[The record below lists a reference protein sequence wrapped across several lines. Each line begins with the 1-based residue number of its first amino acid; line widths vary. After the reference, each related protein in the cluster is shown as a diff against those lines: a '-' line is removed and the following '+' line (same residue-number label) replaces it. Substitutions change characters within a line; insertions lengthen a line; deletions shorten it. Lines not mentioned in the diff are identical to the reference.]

1 MRLVKSLKIV
11 LGLVLLMMVVVVCQ
25 RVIKQTIPPGD
36 VAASPQRLATM
47 AASLAPKD
55 WEIYDK
61 VRQFAAEN
69 LYEQID
75 GRAEY
80 YIAYDVIG
88 LTFASFDKSTDNSI
102 SINLSI
108 YDMGTP
114 TNAFGVFSGERSI
127 GAPRLELG
135 RDAYRS
141 GANYYIWKGQY
152 YVQIIAIDTL
162 NILQQV
168 GLDMAEKLTNILQ
181 DTGEPIWGL
190 TVLPE
195 ANRVPQS
202 IQYFLVDAMSLDFM
216 RNTYM
221 AQYTKGD
228 VVVTTFLSQRES
240 QEIARATV
248 AKYIEYAN
256 QYGEGVK
263 NLTADG
269 AELVSCDM
277 NGSYDVVFQ
286 KGNLVGGVSM
296 VEEQNLAIQAA
307 IDLWKQLSH
316 EEVEGL
322 TMGAI
327 CYSLKMANM

>member
-1 MRLVKSLKIV
+1 MRLVKSLKIAM
-11 LGLVLLMMVVVVCQ
+11 GLVLLAVVGVACQ
-25 RVIKQTIPPGD
+25 KAIRQTTPQGD
-36 VAASPQRLATM
+36 PATSPQRLATM
-47 AASLAPKD
+47 VASLTPEG

-61 VRQFAAEN
+61 VMQFTAEN

-88 LTFASFDKSTDNSI
+88 LTFASFDKSTDNGI

-127 GAPRLELG
+127 GAPRVKLG

-152 YVQIIAIDTL
+152 YIQIIALDTL
-162 NILQQV
+162 DILKQV
-168 GLDMAEKLTNILQ
+168 GLDMAEKLTTVLQ
-181 DTGEPIWGL
+181 DSGEPVWGL
-190 TVLPE
+190 NALPQVDRLPE
-195 ANRVPQS
+195 SA
-202 IQYFLVDAMSLDFM
+202 QYFLVNAMGLDFM

-228 VVVTTFLSQRES
+228 VVVTTFLSQRDS
-240 QEIARATV
+240 HEIAQVTV

-263 NLTADG
+263 SLTVDG
-269 AELVSCDM
+269 VELVSCDM
-277 NGSYDVVFQ
+277 DGNYDVVFQ
-286 KGNLVGGVSM
+286 KGRLVGGVSM
-296 VEEQNLAIQAA
+296 VEEQSLAIQAA
-307 IDLWKQLSH
+307 IDLWRQLSN
-316 EEVEGL
+316 E
-322 TMGAI
+322 
-327 CYSLKMANM
+327 

>member
-1 MRLVKSLKIV
+1 
-11 LGLVLLMMVVVVCQ
+11 
-25 RVIKQTIPPGD
+25 
-36 VAASPQRLATM
+36 M
-47 AASLAPKD
+47 AAGLTPEG

-61 VRQFAAEN
+61 VMQFTAEN

-88 LTFASFDKSTDNSI
+88 LTFASFDKSTDKSI

-127 GAPRLELG
+127 GAPRIELG

-141 GANYYIWKGQY
+141 GANYYIWKGRY
-152 YVQIIAIDTL
+152 YVQIIAIDTV
-162 NILQQV
+162 NILKQV
-168 GLDMAEKLTNILQ
+168 GLDMAERLANVLQ
-181 DTGEPIWGL
+181 DTGEPVWGL

-195 ANRVPQS
+195 ANRVSQS
-202 IQYFLVDAMSLDFM
+202 VQYFLVDAMGLDFM

-228 VVVTTFLSQRES
+228 VVVTTFLSQRDS
-240 QEIARATV
+240 QEIAQATV
-248 AKYIEYAN
+248 AQYVEHAN
-256 QYGEGVK
+256 KYGEGVK
-263 NLTADG
+263 SQTIDDV
-269 AELVSCDM
+269 ELVSCDM

-296 VEEQNLAIQAA
+296 VEEQSLAVQAA
-307 IDLWKQLSH
+307 IDLWRQLP
-316 EEVEGL
+316 L
-322 TMGAI
+322 
-327 CYSLKMANM
+327 

>member
-1 MRLVKSLKIV
+1 MRLYKSLKIV
-11 LGLVLLMMVVVVCQ
+11 MGLVLLMMMVVVCQ

-36 VAASPQRLATM
+36 LAASPQSLAM
-47 AASLAPKD
+47 MVASLAPEG

-61 VRQFAAEN
+61 VMQFTAEN

-88 LTFASFDKSTDNSI
+88 LTFASFDKSTDNGLSL
-102 SINLSI
+102 NLSI

-152 YVQIIAIDTL
+152 YVQIIAIDTV
-162 NILQQV
+162 NILKQV
-168 GLDMAEKLTNILQ
+168 GLDIAEKLTNVLQ
-181 DTGEPIWGL
+181 DSGEPVWGL
-190 TVLPE
+190 NALPQVD
-195 ANRVPQS
+195 RVPES
-202 IQYFLVDAMSLDFM
+202 AQYFLVNAMGLDFM

-228 VVVTTFLSQRES
+228 VVVTAFLSQRES
-240 QEIARATV
+240 REIAGVTV
-248 AKYIEYAN
+248 AQYVEYAN
-256 QYGEGVK
+256 KYGEGVK
-263 NLTADG
+263 SLTVNG
-269 AELVSCDM
+269 VELVSCDM
-277 NGSYDVVFQ
+277 NGNYDVVFQ
-286 KGNLVGGVSM
+286 KGNLMGGVSM
-296 VEEQNLAIQAA
+296 VEEQSLAIQAA
-307 IDLWKQLSH
+307 IDLWRQLPY
-316 EEVEGL
+316 E
-322 TMGAI
+322 
-327 CYSLKMANM
+327 

>member
-1 MRLVKSLKIV
+1 MRLYKSLKIV
-11 LGLVLLMMVVVVCQ
+11 IGLVLLMMVVVVCQ
-25 RVIKQTIPPGD
+25 KVVRQTTPQGD
-36 VAASPQRLATM
+36 LATSPERLAM
-47 AASLAPKD
+47 IAASLTPEG

-61 VRQFAAEN
+61 VMQFGAEN

-75 GRAEY
+75 GRAEFY
-80 YIAYDVIG
+80 FAYDVIG
-88 LTFASFDKSTDNSI
+88 LTFASFDKSNDNSL

-127 GAPRLELG
+127 GAPRIELG

-152 YVQIIAIDTL
+152 YIQVIALDTL
-162 NILQQV
+162 DILKQV
-168 GLDMAEKLTNILQ
+168 GLDMAGKLNSVLQ
-181 DTGEPIWGL
+181 DSGEPVWGL
-190 TVLPE
+190 NALPQVD
-195 ANRVPQS
+195 RVPES
-202 IQYFLVDAMSLDFM
+202 AQYFLVNAMGLDFM

-221 AQYTKGD
+221 AQYAKGD

-240 QEIARATV
+240 REIAGATV

-256 QYGEGVK
+256 KYGEGVK
-263 NLTADG
+263 SLIVDG
-269 AELVSCDM
+269 VELVSCDM

-296 VEEQNLAIQAA
+296 VEEQSLAIRAA
-307 IDLWKQLSH
+307 IDLWRQLPY
-316 EEVEGL
+316 E
-322 TMGAI
+322 
-327 CYSLKMANM
+327 

>member
-1 MRLVKSLKIV
+1 MRLYKSLKIV
-11 LGLVLLMMVVVVCQ
+11 IGLVLLMMVVVVCQ
-25 RVIKQTIPPGD
+25 RVIKQTISPGD
-36 VAASPQRLATM
+36 LATSPERLALM
-47 AASLAPKD
+47 VASLTPEG

-61 VRQFAAEN
+61 VMQFTAEN

-114 TNAFGVFSGERSI
+114 INAFGVFSGERSI
-127 GAPRLELG
+127 GAPRVELG

-141 GANYYIWKGQY
+141 GANYYIWQGQY
-152 YVQIIAIDTL
+152 YVQIIALDTL
-162 NILQQV
+162 DILKQV
-168 GLDMAEKLTNILQ
+168 GLDMAEKLTGILQ
-181 DTGEPIWGL
+181 DSGEAVWGL
-190 TVLPE
+190 NALPQVD
-195 ANRVPQS
+195 RVPES
-202 IQYFLVDAMSLDFM
+202 VQYLLVNAMGLDFM

-240 QEIARATV
+240 PEIARATV
-248 AKYIEYAN
+248 AQYVEYTN

-263 NLTADG
+263 SLTVDG
-269 AELVSCDM
+269 VELVSCDM
-277 NGSYDVVFQ
+277 NGNYDVVFQ

-296 VEEQNLAIQAA
+296 VEEQSLAIQAA
-307 IDLWKQLSH
+307 IDLWRQLSH
-316 EEVEGL
+316 E
-322 TMGAI
+322 
-327 CYSLKMANM
+327 

>member
-1 MRLVKSLKIV
+1 MRLYKSLKIV
-11 LGLVLLMMVVVVCQ
+11 IGLVMLMMVVVVCQ

-36 VAASPQRLATM
+36 IATSPERLAMMVAGLT
-47 AASLAPKD
+47 PVG

-61 VRQFAAEN
+61 VMQFTAEN

-88 LTFASFDKSTDNSI
+88 LTFASFDKSTDNSL

-114 TNAFGVFSGERSI
+114 TKAFGVFSGERSI
-127 GAPRLELG
+127 GAPRLKLG

-141 GANYYIWKGQY
+141 GANYYIWRGQY
-152 YVQIIAIDTL
+152 YVQIITVDTL
-162 NILQQV
+162 DILKQV
-168 GLDMAEKLTNILQ
+168 GLDMAEKLTAVLQ
-181 DTGEPIWGL
+181 DSGEPVWGL

-202 IQYFLVDAMSLDFM
+202 IQYFLVDAMGLDFM

-228 VVVTTFLSQRES
+228 VVVTAFLSQRDS
-240 QEIARATV
+240 PEIAGATV
-248 AKYIEYAN
+248 AKYVEYAN
-256 QYGEGVK
+256 KYGEGVK
-263 NLTADG
+263 SLTVNG
-269 AELVSCDM
+269 VELVSCDM
-277 NGSYDVVFQ
+277 NGSYDAIFQ
-286 KGNLVGGVSM
+286 KGNLVVGVSM
-296 VEEQNLAIQAA
+296 VEEQSLAIQTA
-307 IDLWKQLSH
+307 IDLWRQLPG
-316 EEVEGL
+316 E
-322 TMGAI
+322 
-327 CYSLKMANM
+327 

>member
-1 MRLVKSLKIV
+1 MRLYKSLKIV
-11 LGLVLLMMVVVVCQ
+11 IGLVLLMMVVVVCQ

-36 VAASPQRLATM
+36 IDTSPERLAM
-47 AASLAPKD
+47 MVASLTPEG

-61 VRQFAAEN
+61 VMQFSAEN

-88 LTFASFDKSTDNSI
+88 LTFASFDKSADNSI
-102 SINLSI
+102 SLNLSI

-114 TNAFGVFSGERSI
+114 TNAFGVFSGERTI
-127 GAPRLELG
+127 GAPRIKLG

-168 GLDMAEKLTNILQ
+168 GLDMAEKLNSVLQ
-181 DTGEPIWGL
+181 DSGEPVWGL
-190 TVLPE
+190 NALPQVD
-195 ANRVPQS
+195 RVPES
-202 IQYFLVDAMSLDFM
+202 AQYFLVNAMGFDFM

-228 VVVTTFLSQRES
+228 AVVTIFLSQRDS
-240 QEIARATV
+240 HEIAQVTV
-248 AKYIEYAN
+248 AKYVEYAN

-263 NLTADG
+263 SLTVDG
-269 AELVSCDM
+269 VELVSCDM
-277 NGSYDVVFQ
+277 KGSYDVVFQ
-286 KGNLVGGVSM
+286 KGRLVGGVSM
-296 VEEQNLAIQAA
+296 VEEQSLAIQAA
-307 IDLWKQLSH
+307 IDLWRQLPY
-316 EEVEGL
+316 E
-322 TMGAI
+322 
-327 CYSLKMANM
+327 